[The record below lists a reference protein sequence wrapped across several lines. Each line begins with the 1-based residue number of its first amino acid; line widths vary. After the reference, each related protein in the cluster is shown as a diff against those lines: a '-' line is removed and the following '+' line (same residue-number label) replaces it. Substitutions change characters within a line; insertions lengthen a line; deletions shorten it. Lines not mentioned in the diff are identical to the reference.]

1 MSFMKNTYWNCLD
14 RLVHHQILSMNTFTR
29 KHART
34 DTGTDTCRRA
44 QGGNI
49 RLKIASEEEKSD

>member
-1 MSFMKNTYWNCLD
+1 MSFMKNIYWNCLD
-14 RLVHHQILSMNTFTR
+14 RLVHHQILSRYTFTR

-34 DTGTDTCRRA
+34 DTGTDTDRRT

-49 RLKIASEEEKSD
+49 RLKIASEEEK